1 MLGIIFNFSYS
12 WYNALLSSYVDKRD
26 STESYVA
33 TLDFPLYRKNNG
45 CLAIPYSF
53 GMT

>member
-1 MLGIIFNFSYS
+1 MLGIIFDSSFS
-12 WYNALLSSYVDKRD
+12 WYSAELSSCVDKRD

-33 TLDFPLYRKNNG
+33 TLDFLYRKNNG